1 MSGDSSLPTD
11 KGEFLS
17 DSHSTGDRNGDVVRH
32 LYGALDR
39 GDGEAMAALYAPGAR
54 FEDPV
59 FGRLTGE
66 QAGDMWRLLTSRSKD
81 LRVELAEHG
90 AEGEQG
96 SARWIARYTFG
107 PSGRRVTNDVRATF
121 RFEDGL
127 IAEHTDRFSFY
138 RWARQALGPM
148 GLLLGWAPPLRL
160 ALRRRALEDLERFSR
175 KRPGG
180 AAESPNSGEG
190 AP

>member
-1 MSGDSSLPTD
+1 MGDQN
-11 KGEFLS
+11 
-17 DSHSTGDRNGDVVRH
+17 RNVIRR
-32 LYGALDR
+32 LYEAMDAH
-39 GDGEAMAALYAPGAR
+39 DGEAMAACYAPDAR

-59 FGRLTGE
+59 FGPLTGE

-81 LRVELAEHG
+81 LRVELAEHEV
-90 AEGEQG
+90 EGERG

-107 PSGRRVTNDVRATF
+107 PSGRKVTNDIRASF
-121 RFEDGL
+121 RFRDGL

-160 ALRRRALEDLERFSR
+160 ALRRRALEDLARFTR
-175 KRPGG
+175 KRAGG
-180 AAESPNSGEG
+180 VAEPPNPDED